1 MIKFSNLRR
10 KLVCV
15 SSRYVVHCLIM
26 IFKIL
31 KILVD
36 GKLQNIEMSIY
47 KFNNKNCKTKM
58 IEILYLVW
66 KISLLHLISHNS
78 LHFFR
83 VKKLN

>member
-15 SSRYVVHCLIM
+15 SSRYVVRCLIM

-31 KILVD
+31 KTLVD

-47 KFNNKNCKTKM
+47 KFNNKNFKTKM
-58 IEILYLVW
+58 IEILYLV
-66 KISLLHLISHNS
+66 
-78 LHFFR
+78 
-83 VKKLN
+83 